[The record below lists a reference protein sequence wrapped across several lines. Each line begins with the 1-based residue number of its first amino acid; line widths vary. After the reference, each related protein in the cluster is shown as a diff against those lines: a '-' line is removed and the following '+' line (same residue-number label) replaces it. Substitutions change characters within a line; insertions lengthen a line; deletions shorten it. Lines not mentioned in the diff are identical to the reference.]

1 MILEIQSQDH
11 IELYASDAGYC
22 CILQKSYEGED
33 ALILIAPHMVDD
45 VCEMLQKVKVVAE
58 KNRKDYIH
66 GKESK

>member
-45 VCEMLQKVKVVAE
+45 VCAMLQKVKPIAMQFRQEHLKE
-58 KNRKDYIH
+58 K
-66 GKESK
+66 GAQ